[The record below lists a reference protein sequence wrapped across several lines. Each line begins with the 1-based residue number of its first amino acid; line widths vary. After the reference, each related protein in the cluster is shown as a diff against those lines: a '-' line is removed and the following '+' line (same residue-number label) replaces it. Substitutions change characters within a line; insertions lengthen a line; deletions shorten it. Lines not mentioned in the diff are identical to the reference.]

1 MTYKKIVFTVPWK
14 VELQEEDIDLKV
26 VPDGHAVIKTHYSL
40 ISAGTEL
47 ACLSGKESWFKMPSG
62 SGYTS
67 VGEIVSVGKDVS
79 GFKPGDV
86 VFQYGP
92 HAEYVVK
99 PVKGIFLK
107 VPNGLDEK
115 LVPFA
120 RMASIA
126 MTSVRVSEIE
136 LGDVVAVIGQ
146 GIVGVMAAQLA
157 KLQGAKVI
165 AVDVSA
171 KRLELSRACGI
182 DHCLDSG
189 KCNLKKKVMELTDGK
204 GVSTLI
210 DATGS
215 PKVIVESL
223 PLIGKLG
230 ELILLG
236 SPRGEYQGDITDL
249 LNYFHLWPRGCIT
262 FKGAHEWRYPVE
274 HDNFIKHSLERNT
287 RIIFDLMVSKRL
299 LLAPLIS
306 HVLKPSQAQEA
317 YGGLRM
323 KKDEYHGVIF
333 DWIGIKL
340 KEES

>member
-1 MTYKKIVFTVPWK
+1 MHSKKIVFTAPWK
-14 VELQEEDIDLKV
+14 VELQEEDIDLNV
-26 VPDGHAVIKTHYSL
+26 IPDGHVVIKTHYSL

-62 SGYTS
+62 SGYSS

-79 GFKPGDV
+79 GFKPGDI

-92 HAEYVVK
+92 HAELTVM
-99 PVKGIFLK
+99 PAKGIFLK
-107 VPNGLDEK
+107 IPEKLDEK
-115 LVPFA
+115 LAPFV

-126 MTSVRVSEIE
+126 MTSLRVSGIE
-136 LGDVVAVIGQ
+136 LGDYAAVIGQ
-146 GIVGVMAAQLA
+146 GIVGIMAAQLA

-182 DHCLDSG
+182 EHCLDSG
-189 KCNLKKKVMELTDGK
+189 RCDLKEKIKELTDGK

-210 DATGS
+210 DATGN
-215 PKVIVESL
+215 PKVIVESI

-236 SPRGEYQGDITDL
+236 SPRGEYQGDVTDL
-249 LNYFHLWPRGCIT
+249 LNYSHLWPRGCVT
-262 FKGAHEWRYPVE
+262 FKGAHEWRYPVA
-274 HDNFIKHSLERNT
+274 HDNFVKHSLERNT

-299 LLAPLIS
+299 LVEPLIS
-306 HVLKPSQAQEA
+306 HVVKPSQAQQA
-317 YGGLRM
+317 YDGLRL

-333 DWIGIKL
+333 DWR
-340 KEES
+340 